1 MNMRTQRLRA
11 LRRLT
16 ATLTAIAVFGIVR
29 TEPLAAAQP
38 VKRHPHVLNKS
49 NTSGAETCSASL
61 DNVANTGNGPVMTSL
76 TAYLI
81 FWLPTGTH
89 FSNGTNPGSDG
100 GDATYENLIMNYFE
114 DVGNSPLY
122 DILGQ
127 YAGSNGAPSNT
138 VTLGGFVVDTTPYPA
153 GKGSI
158 ANPLLDAD
166 LQAEIH
172 KVITAKSW
180 GVGLSNMYFVF
191 TGSGIQ
197 SCFNSRTNDCT
208 FVSGLCC
215 SQDATSCDESTTC
228 TNNFQCA
235 SHACRITGYCAYH
248 SYFTLSGQPVIYA
261 NMPDAFSLNCGF
273 FNITGD
279 PSADIEINVL
289 SHEHFEAVS
298 DPLLDAWRDSNGC
311 EIGDKCQSRFC
322 LPSSPVQS
330 DFNSPDIFLNQHPYR
345 VQREWSNA
353 AGGCA
358 LSLPGTDNCGV
369 VPPDKET
376 AMCEDK
382 VAKNL
387 ARLTTCIAK
396 CRITQADSAV
406 RGTTFDEQACQQGPV
421 SCRAAYDNA
430 EHCARGEWQ
439 MSGMPRCENAEL
451 SSGPRHCISGAEQQ
465 SDLLCRGDAVPE
477 SVRQAAAQPS

>member
-1 MNMRTQRLRA
+1 MNMRTRKLQA
-11 LRRLT
+11 LRRSAT
-16 ATLTAIAVFGIVR
+16 AFTVAVGLLGIVP
-29 TEPLAAAQP
+29 EPFAAAQS
-38 VKRHPHVLNKS
+38 VKRQPHVLNNS
-49 NTSGAETCSASL
+49 NTAGAETCSASL
-61 DNVANTGNGPVMTSL
+61 NNVTNPDNGPVMTSF

-81 FWLPTGTH
+81 FWLPTGYH
-89 FSNGTNPGSDG
+89 FSNGTNPGNDS
-100 GDATYENLIMNYFE
+100 GDARYENLVMNYFE

-122 DILGQ
+122 NILTQ
-127 YAGSNGAPSNT
+127 YPGSNGTPSNT
-138 VTLGGFVVDTTPYPA
+138 VALGGFVVDTTPYPA
-153 GKGSI
+153 GRGSI
-158 ANPLLDAD
+158 SNPLLDAD

-172 KVITAKSW
+172 RVILAKSW

-191 TGSGIQ
+191 TASGVQ
-197 SCFNSRTNDCT
+197 SCFSPTRNDCT

-215 SQDATSCDESTTC
+215 RQDGTSCDGSTAC
-228 TNNFQCA
+228 TSNSQCA
-235 SHACRITGYCAYH
+235 SQTCRITQYCAYH
-248 SYFTLSGQPVIYA
+248 SYFALSGQPVVYA

-279 PSADIEINVL
+279 PSADIEINIL

-322 LPSSPVQS
+322 LPGSVAQS
-330 DFNSPDIFLNQHPYR
+330 DFNSPNISLNQHPYR

-358 LSLPGTDNCGV
+358 LSLPGTDNCGF
-369 VPPDKET
+369 VPSDKET

-406 RGTTFDEQACQQGPV
+406 GGRTFDEQACQRGPV

-430 EHCARGEWQ
+430 STALAANGKCPGCLDANTQSYLADLVSVFLEQNSSRIFCA
-439 MSGMPRCENAEL
+439 
-451 SSGPRHCISGAEQQ
+451 GAT
-465 SDLLCRGDAVPE
+465 AF
-477 SVRQAAAQPS
+477 PSP